1 MPIYEYKG
9 VDIKG
14 KAVQGVISADDPQS
28 AHVRL
33 KSEGVYITEPLSLE
47 EEKVAS
53 KRWWDIPLYTRPGL
67 KDLYLMTYQLKTLLG
82 AGLPI
87 LEALE
92 VLVVQEE
99 NHYMKKTLARVKD
112 RVAEGSSLAQ
122 AMGESPEVFDDFYT
136 KIIATG
142 EASGSLED
150 VLEQLFSHLERQ
162 EKIKSRIV
170 QASAYPIL
178 MTVIGSVILF
188 FLMTSIVPR
197 VLEVF
202 QDTKTALPLPTRILI
217 GISNLF
223 ANWWFLIL
231 LLLAG
236 VIYSLKRFLKTER
249 GRGLWENTLIKIP
262 VLGKLSINIIL
273 YRFSKTMETLLRSGL
288 TVVQALNITK
298 KVVHHVKMEAVLK
311 DAEDAVSEG
320 RSLADALK
328 RDGIF
333 PVGVTH
339 MIGVGER
346 SGEMD
351 EAFFKVSEVYDR
363 SIETSLGGLLS
374 LIEPILIVVMG
385 GVVGFIV
392 LSILLPIFEMSQMI
406 E

>member
-9 VDIKG
+9 VDTRGKVVKG
-14 KAVQGVISADDPQS
+14 VMSADDPQS
-28 AHVRL
+28 AHRRL
-33 KSEGVYITEPLSLE
+33 KGEGVYITEPISE
-47 EEKVAS
+47 EEGEISS
-53 KRWWDIPLYTRPGL
+53 KKWWDIPLYARPGS

-87 LEALE
+87 VEALE
-92 VLVVQEE
+92 VLVIQEE
-99 NHYMKKTLARVKD
+99 NHYMKKALARVKE
-112 RVAEGSSLAQ
+112 RVSEGSSLAD
-122 AMGESPEVFDDFYT
+122 AMGESPEVFNDFYT
-136 KIIATG
+136 KIVATG
-142 EASGSLED
+142 EASGSLEN
-150 VLEQLFSHLERQ
+150 VLEQLFSYLERQ
-162 EKIKSRIV
+162 EQIRSRIV

-178 MTVIGSVILF
+178 MTIIGAVILF

-202 QDTKTALPLPTRILI
+202 QDTQRALPLPTRILI
-217 GISNLF
+217 GLSNLF
-223 ANWWFLIL
+223 ANWWFLIIIII
-231 LLLAG
+231 AG
-236 VIYSLKRFLKTER
+236 IIYVLRRFLKTER
-249 GRGLWENTLIKIP
+249 GRSLWEDTLIKIP
-262 VLGKLSINIIL
+262 VLGKLSLNIIL

-288 TVVQALNITK
+288 TIMQALSITRK
-298 KVVHHVKMEAVLK
+298 AIHHVRIEAALK
-311 DAEDAVSEG
+311 EAEGVVSEG
-320 RSLADALK
+320 RSLAEALK

-351 EAFFKVSEVYDR
+351 EAFLKVSQVYDR

-392 LSILLPIFEMSQMI
+392 LSILLPIFEMSQM
-406 E
+406 